1 MTKNGKNAIEWDTL
15 SADQLIDEL
24 AGTLSLSLLLSSKRF
39 RPLSTSCKE
48 IDT

>member
-24 AGTLSLSLLLSSKRF
+24 AGTLSLFS
-39 RPLSTSCKE
+39 
-48 IDT
+48 